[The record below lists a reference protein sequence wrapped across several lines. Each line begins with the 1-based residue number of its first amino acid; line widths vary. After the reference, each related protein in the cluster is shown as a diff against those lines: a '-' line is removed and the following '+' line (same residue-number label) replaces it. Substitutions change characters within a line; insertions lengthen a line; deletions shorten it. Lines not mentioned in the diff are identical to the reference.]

1 MPFLTSSILICMF
14 YNKIINF
21 TCMLHHK
28 NKNHKLF
35 VKNNHEPLHLNEDEE
50 PHLTR
55 VVERAAVTYFISL
68 LIKQINS
75 HLLYQTVVTKY
86 YRLCYSKD
94 RKLFSHISGV
104 YQKSK
109 IMGPTRLVTGE
120 VSPLCF

>member
-1 MPFLTSSILICMF
+1 
-14 YNKIINF
+14 
-21 TCMLHHK
+21 MLHHK

-55 VVERAAVTYFISL
+55 VVEQAAVTYFISL

-86 YRLCYSKD
+86 YRLNGVNNIN
-94 RKLFSHISGV
+94 LFS
-104 YQKSK
+104 QNTKDWKSN
-109 IMGPTRLVTGE
+109 I
-120 VSPLCF
+120 